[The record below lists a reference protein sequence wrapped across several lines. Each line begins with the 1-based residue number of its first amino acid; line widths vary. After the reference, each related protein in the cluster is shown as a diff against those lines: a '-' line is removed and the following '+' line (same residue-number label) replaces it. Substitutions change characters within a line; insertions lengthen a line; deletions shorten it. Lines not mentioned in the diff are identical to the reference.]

1 MVDTRPE
8 AAEVWR
14 IVIAKQDPA
23 QRLANVMRASEDVR
37 AIALAEL
44 RKQHEGDGLLA
55 LLERLTGEPM
65 RPMVRSG
72 PVRGR

>member
-1 MVDTRPE
+1 MVDIRPE

-14 IVIAKQDPA
+14 TIVAKQEPA
-23 QRLANVMRASEDVR
+23 QRLANVIRASEDVR
-37 AIALAEL
+37 ELALTEL
-44 RKQHEGDGLLA
+44 ARRHAGDGLLA